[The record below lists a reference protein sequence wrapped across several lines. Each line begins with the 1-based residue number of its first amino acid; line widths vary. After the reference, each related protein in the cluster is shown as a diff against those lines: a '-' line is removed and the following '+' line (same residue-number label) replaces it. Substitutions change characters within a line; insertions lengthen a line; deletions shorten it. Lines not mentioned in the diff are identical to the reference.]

1 MTYKYR
7 VSTININD
15 GFTEYDDFESAKN
28 HAENLSKEKGVSLIS
43 IFNASGMS
51 DARLPDIRFIEGKKF
66 EQSMT
71 WTEFKVIAREFYK

>member
-1 MTYKYR
+1 MTYTYE
-7 VSTININD
+7 VSTINKND
-15 GFTEYDDFESAKN
+15 GYKKYNDFELAEK

-51 DARLPDIRFIEGKKF
+51 DARLPDIRFIEGKKI

-71 WTEFKVIAREFYK
+71 WSEFKTIAREFYK